1 MCAWFFGR
9 SKQGGEIAVVS
20 ACPECGSQWLAVR
33 EGRPACPNPDCPA
46 QVRRGL
52 VHWCAPEVMDI
63 PSGDEAMVALLVQHG
78 LVRDVAELYRLK
90 VKELAALP
98 GLTPESA
105 QQFFDAITAS
115 MKRDAWRLLFGLG
128 IPLVGA
134 TEAQALTEG
143 FPTVGAVFAAGVP
156 RMIKDAGV
164 SREVAE
170 SLVRW
175 HSDSVNRKLVR
186 RLEKFG
192 VNFQSEQFN
201 RAKLAGL

>member
-1 MCAWFFGR
+1 MLNSIRKFVR
-9 SKQGGEIAVVS
+9 SLAGSDTRTHACRS
-20 ACPECGSQWLAVR
+20 CPECGSQLLAVR
-33 EGRPACPNPDCPA
+33 EGKPACPNPDCPA

-63 PSGDEAMVALLVQHG
+63 TAGDEARVALLVQHG

-128 IPLVGA
+128 IPLVSA
-134 TEAQALTEG
+134 ADAQALMKG
-143 FPTVGAVFAAGVP
+143 FSTVDAMFAAGGP
-156 RMIKDAGV
+156 RLMKEAGV
-164 SREVAE
+164 SEAVAR
-170 SLVRW
+170 SVVHW
-175 HSDSVNRKLVR
+175 FSDGVNRKLVK

-192 VNFQSEQFN
+192 LNFRSELHG
-201 RAKLAGL
+201 AA